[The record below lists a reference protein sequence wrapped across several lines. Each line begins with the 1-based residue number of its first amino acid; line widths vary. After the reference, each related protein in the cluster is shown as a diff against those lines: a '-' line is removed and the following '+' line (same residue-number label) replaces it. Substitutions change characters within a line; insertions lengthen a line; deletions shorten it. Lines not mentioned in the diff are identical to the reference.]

1 MKYENARTAY
11 EAQADNV
18 TVSGVKVTSPISGYV
33 KNRLVSQGEYVTVGQ
48 PVATIS
54 KNRRLQLRADVSE
67 NYFNELKKIRGAN
80 FMVSYN
86 NKVYRLEDLHGRLL
100 SFGKAAAESSF
111 YIPITFE
118 FDNIGDFIPGSYVE
132 VYLLTTPQNNV
143 FSIPVT
149 ALTEEQGIYFVYLQI
164 AEEEF
169 VKREVGI
176 GESDGKY
183 VRILSGL
190 KEGERVVVKGAY
202 QVKLA
207 SSSSVLPEGHSH

>member
-1 MKYENARTAY
+1 M
-11 EAQADNV
+11 
-18 TVSGVKVTSPISGYV
+18 
-33 KNRLVSQGEYVTVGQ
+33 TVGQ

-67 NYFNELKKIRGAN
+67 NYFNELKKIREPTSWYPTITRFIGWKI
-80 FMVSYN
+80 FTG
-86 NKVYRLEDLHGRLL
+86 VYYPLAKPLLNLLSISRLL
-100 SFGKAAAESSF
+100 LSSIISVGF
-111 YIPITFE
+111 HS
-118 FDNIGDFIPGSYVE
+118 GSYVE

-176 GESDGKY
+176 GESDGKT
-183 VRILSGL
+183 
-190 KEGERVVVKGAY
+190 
-202 QVKLA
+202 
-207 SSSSVLPEGHSH
+207 

>member
-1 MKYENARTAY
+1 MNLRK
-11 EAQADNV
+11 
-18 TVSGVKVTSPISGYV
+18 SGEPTSWYPTITRFIGWKIFTGVYYPLAKPLLNLLSIS
-33 KNRLVSQGEYVTVGQ
+33 
-48 PVATIS
+48 
-54 KNRRLQLRADVSE
+54 
-67 NYFNELKKIRGAN
+67 
-80 FMVSYN
+80 
-86 NKVYRLEDLHGRLL
+86 RLL
-100 SFGKAAAESSF
+100 LSS
-111 YIPITFE
+111 IISV
-118 FDNIGDFIPGSYVE
+118 IPGSYVE

-176 GESDGKY
+176 GESDGKN

-190 KEGERVVVKGAY
+190 KGGERVVVKGAY